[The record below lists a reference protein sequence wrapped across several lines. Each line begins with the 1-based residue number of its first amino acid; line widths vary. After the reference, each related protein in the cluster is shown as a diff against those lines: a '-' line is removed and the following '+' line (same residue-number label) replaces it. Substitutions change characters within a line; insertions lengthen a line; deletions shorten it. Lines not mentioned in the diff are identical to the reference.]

1 MTMSG
6 PQRMSGETFAIER
19 LREDPNLDYSTL
31 RREAADAGVAM
42 QPIQYGRARK
52 QLGLPPMQQRTGPVM
67 PTTAP
72 MRAPALGRD
81 DDEQGAVTRAP
92 AASGDDDHDGDDH
105 DERSDTRGDDAQGDA
120 DGRDAHGE
128 DTPAD
133 APRTGAADAA
143 AGDLVAP
150 RRKGSAAFDFLVQE
164 LRREPGLV
172 YGELRE
178 RCEARGWKIAP
189 IMYGRAKAVLGL
201 VPVRPRGAAKKAAAS
216 AAAEAMPRT
225 LKQVESVA
233 ADRFSKQLDDVRN
246 LEQLVAAVKELDT
259 ERRRLRDLLER
270 IVTMIDEALG

>member
-31 RREAADAGVAM
+31 RREAAEAGVAM

-81 DDEQGAVTRAP
+81 EDEQDADTRAP
-92 AASGDDDHDGDDH
+92 AASDDHDDDG
-105 DERSDTRGDDAQGDA
+105 DERSDPRGDDEQGDT
-120 DGRDAHGE
+120 DRSDAHGE
-128 DTPAD
+128 DTPRA
-133 APRTGAADAA
+133 GAADAA